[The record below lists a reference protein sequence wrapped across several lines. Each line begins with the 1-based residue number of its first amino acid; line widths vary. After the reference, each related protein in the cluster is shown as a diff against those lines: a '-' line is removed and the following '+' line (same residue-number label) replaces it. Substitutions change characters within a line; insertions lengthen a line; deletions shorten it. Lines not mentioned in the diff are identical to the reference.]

1 MTGTIVI
8 AATPTPNGDLHV
20 GHMAG
25 PYLAGDIHARSLR
38 AAGRPVTYA
47 TCTDDSQSYMI
58 STAAKHGT
66 TPAELCATS
75 TARIQRSVEAMGIS
89 LAPMP
94 PIDDAYRQAVLDFV
108 TPLYE
113 EGRFELRTVRMPYA
127 ANAGTYLFDGLV
139 KGECPACL
147 TESCG
152 GSCEGC
158 GHPNHFDDLGDPRS
172 VLDPADPV
180 TSREVTVLVL
190 PIENYRQEL
199 TAYYAARENTWR
211 QHSRQLIREILARPL
226 PEIPITVPSPGWGID
241 APFAETPGQILYP
254 WIEAMPASIYSTWK
268 ADGEPEGPVDQ
279 AWRAESG
286 NSLVYFH
293 GFDNVYFWGMVDLVM
308 LLAHGDRYLTPD
320 ANVCNEFY
328 ELENEKFST
337 SRNHLI
343 RGADL
348 VAEVP
353 RDLVRFYLALTCPED
368 QRANFT
374 REGLDKVTAQR
385 LRDPWNALAD
395 RIDTLVTDPGEELKV
410 TDAGRRRAA
419 VIVER
424 FQACY
429 DLTSFSLTRAAD
441 GIITQLAR
449 LLTTERAEPGDLLME
464 VRTFLACAAPI
475 LIDVTAE
482 AEARGVELTLDTDA
496 ETIDAFLLPRLPG
509 SVRSDRST
517 R

>member
-1 MTGTIVI
+1 MTETIVI

-25 PYLAGDIHARSLR
+25 PYIAGDVYARYLR
-38 AAGRPVTYA
+38 ADGRPVNYN

-58 STAAKHGT
+58 STARKHGT
-66 TPAELCATS
+66 TPAELCSTS

-94 PIDDAYRQAVLDFV
+94 PIDDVYRKTVLDFV
-108 TPLYE
+108 TALHE
-113 EGRFELRTVRMPYA
+113 QGRFELRTVRMPYA
-127 ANAGTYLFDGLV
+127 ENAGTHLFDGLV

-190 PIENYRQEL
+190 PIENYREEL

-211 QHSRQLIREILARPL
+211 GHSRQLIREILARPL

-268 ADGEPEGPVDQ
+268 AAGEPEGPVDQ
-279 AWRAESG
+279 AWLAESG
-286 NSLVYFH
+286 NGLVYFH

-308 LLAHGDRYLTPD
+308 LLAHGDRYITPD
-320 ANVCNEFY
+320 TNVCNEFY

-374 REGLDKVTAQR
+374 REGLDKVTVRR
-385 LRDPWNALAD
+385 LREPWNALAD
-395 RIDTLVTDPGEELKV
+395 RLDALVTDPGEELKV
-410 TDAGRRRAA
+410 TAAGRRRAA
-419 VIVER
+419 VVVER
-424 FQACY
+424 FRLCY

-441 GIITQLAR
+441 GIVTQLGR
-449 LLTTERAEPGDLLME
+449 LLTAERDEPGDLLME
-464 VRTFLACAAPI
+464 VRAFLACAAPI
-475 LIDVTAE
+475 LIDVAAE
-482 AEARGVELTLDTDA
+482 AEAAGVELTLDTSA

-509 SVRSDRST
+509 SPR
-517 R
+517 

>member
-1 MTGTIVI
+1 MTQTIVI

-25 PYLAGDIHARSLR
+25 PYLAGDVYARYLR
-38 AAGRPVTYA
+38 ADDRPVTYA

-58 STAAKHGT
+58 STARKNGT
-66 TPAELCATS
+66 TPGELCRES
-75 TARIQRSVEAMGIS
+75 TARIQRSVEAMGLS
-89 LAPMP
+89 LAPLP
-94 PIDDAYRQAVLDFV
+94 PVDDVYRRTVLDFV
-108 TPLYE
+108 TALHR
-113 EGRFELRTVRMPYA
+113 EGRFETRTVRMPYA
-127 ANAGTYLFDGLV
+127 EKAGTYLFDGLV

-158 GHPNHFDDLGDPRS
+158 GHPNHFDDLAAPRS
-172 VLDPADPV
+172 VLDPGDPV

-190 PIENYRQEL
+190 PMENYRQEL
-199 TAYYAARENTWR
+199 TAYYAARERGWR
-211 QHSRQLIREILARPL
+211 RHSAQLIREILARPL

-268 ADGEPEGPVDQ
+268 AAGEPAGPVDGL
-279 AWRAESG
+279 WRAGSG
-286 NSLVYFH
+286 NHLVYFH

-308 LLAHGDRYLTPD
+308 LLAHGGRYITPD
-320 ANVCNEFY
+320 ANICNEFY

-337 SRNHLI
+337 SRGHLI

-374 REGLDKVTAQR
+374 REGLAKVVDQR
-385 LRDPWNALAD
+385 LRVPWNALAT
-395 RIDTLVTDPGEELKV
+395 RIDELVTDPGEELKV
-410 TDAGRRRAA
+410 TDDGRRRAA
-419 VIVER
+419 VVVER
-424 FQACY
+424 FRLCY
-429 DLTSFSLTRAAD
+429 DLPSFSLTRAAD
-441 GIITQLAR
+441 GIITQLGR
-449 LLTTERAEPGDLLME
+449 LLETEHAEPGDLLLE
-464 VRTFLACAAPI
+464 VRTLLACAAPI
-475 LIDVTAE
+475 LIDVAAE
-482 AEARGVELTLDTDA
+482 AGERGVELTLETGA
-496 ETIDAFLLPRLPG
+496 ETITAFHLPRLPG
-509 SVRSDRST
+509 SAR
-517 R
+517 

>member
-25 PYLAGDIHARSLR
+25 PYLAGDVYARYLR
-38 AAGRPVTYA
+38 ADGRPVTYT

-58 STAAKHGT
+58 STARTHGT

-75 TARIQRSVEAMGIS
+75 TARIRRSVEAMGVS
-89 LAPMP
+89 LAPLP
-94 PIDDAYRQAVLDFV
+94 PVDDAYRRTVLDFV
-108 TPLYE
+108 TTLYR

-127 ANAGTYLFDGLV
+127 RNAGVHLFDGLV

-147 TESCG
+147 AESCG

-190 PIENYRQEL
+190 PAESYREEL
-199 TAYYAARENTWR
+199 TAYYAARESTWR

-226 PEIPITVPSPGWGID
+226 PEIPITVPSPGWGIE

-268 ADGEPEGPVDQ
+268 AAGEPEGPVDLS
-279 AWRAESG
+279 WRAESG
-286 NSLVYFH
+286 NRLVYFH
-293 GFDNVYFWGMVDLVM
+293 GFDNVYSWGMLDLVM
-308 LLAHGDRYLTPD
+308 LLAHGGRYITPD

-374 REGLDKVTAQR
+374 REGLDRVTAQR
-385 LRDPWNALAD
+385 LRGPWNALAD
-395 RIDTLVTDPGEELKV
+395 RVEAAVAQPGEELKV
-410 TDAGRRRAA
+410 TDDGRRRAA

-424 FQACY
+424 FRLCY

-441 GIITQLAR
+441 GIVTQLGR
-449 LLTTERAEPGDLLME
+449 LLTAERAEPGDLLLE
-464 VRTFLACAAPI
+464 VRTLLACAAPI
-475 LIDVTAE
+475 LIDVAAE
-482 AEARGVELTLDTDA
+482 AEAAGVELTLGTGA
-496 ETIDAFLLPRLPG
+496 ETIDAFLLPRLPED
-509 SVRSDRST
+509 VR
-517 R
+517 